1 VTTLTHAHEHQWTP
15 PDGTLQVK
23 RPTLQRGDGWTWLRD
38 EEANA
43 SGENLSGGSLTE
55 LP

>member
-1 VTTLTHAHEHQWTP
+1 MTIATANSGRQRTPTDGLSQATRATTLVIRT
-15 PDGTLQVK
+15 V
-23 RPTLQRGDGWTWLRD
+23 TWLRD

-43 SGENLSGGSLTE
+43 SGEDCSAGSLTE